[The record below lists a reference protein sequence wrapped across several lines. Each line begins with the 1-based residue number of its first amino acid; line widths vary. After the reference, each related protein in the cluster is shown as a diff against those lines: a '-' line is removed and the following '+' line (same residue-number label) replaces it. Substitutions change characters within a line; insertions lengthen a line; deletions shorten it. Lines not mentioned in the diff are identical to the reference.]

1 MNSNAK
7 SGILID
13 TIMEDAQ
20 LLKEKIYAL
29 MDKENIIG
37 VRASD
42 TRESIN
48 NLLDNLDVIN
58 DYIKK
63 K

>member
-1 MNSNAK
+1 
-7 SGILID
+7 
-13 TIMEDAQ
+13 MEDAQ

-29 MDKENIIG
+29 MDKENILG

-48 NLLDNLDVIN
+48 NLLDNLDFIN
-58 DYIKK
+58 ECLKNK
-63 K
+63 